1 MPPYLKRSP
10 PISTPHELH
19 EDFPGKADLIHHK
32 KETDAHFR
40 HLADAYHAANRAVH
54 RAETRVDAVS
64 EEEEHRLRR
73 ERARLKD
80 EIARLLG

>member
-1 MPPYLKRSP
+1 M
-10 PISTPHELH
+10 STPHELH
-19 EDFPGKADLIHHK
+19 EEFPAKAGRIHHL

-40 HLADAYHAANRAVH
+40 RLADAYHETNRAVH
-54 RAETRVDAVS
+54 RAETRAEPVS
-64 EEEEHRLRR
+64 EDEEHRLRK

>member
-1 MPPYLKRSP
+1 M
-10 PISTPHELH
+10 STPHELH
-19 EDFPGKADLIHHK
+19 EEFPAKAVRIHHL

-40 HLADAYHAANRAVH
+40 RLADAYHETNRAVH
-54 RAETRVDAVS
+54 RAETRAEPVS
-64 EEEEHRLRR
+64 EDEEHRLRK